1 MSGHLSPEKVTGNP
15 IRNERGNTTRTLLL
29 VLLLVVAA
37 AGYLYYFT
45 DLIRPAKEEAK
56 PPATQPVQVKQPIP
70 PRPEQQGG
78 QAATPAKPEEA
89 KPPQG
94 APAPPPAKPAA
105 EQKPAPAAAPAAKP
119 EPAKVAKAEA
129 PAKPAPPKQAAPA
142 AAATAPAKP
151 AAAAAASEKKVTAP
165 AKTAA
170 KAEKPA
176 VKRKGG
182 AYTLLIGDFV
192 SDPTF
197 ATVQAKLKKSGV
209 TPVRKSA
216 VTAPETMSR
225 LFVAEFNDQ
234 DAAEAELQKLK
245 KLTADAFLIAD
256 NGKYSLYAGSYFTE
270 GKLSSEMQRLGAKGV
285 KTAVRKTQATIKVTR
300 VTAGSYGSPEEAR
313 KDMQRLKKIGITAKS
328 VKAGK

>member
-1 MSGHLSPEKVTGNP
+1 MSGHLSPEKVKGNP
-15 IRNERGNTTRTLLL
+15 IGNERGNTTRTLLL

-56 PPATQPVQVKQPIP
+56 PPAAQPAQVKQPIP

-105 EQKPAPAAAPAAKP
+105 EQKPAPAAAPSAKQ

-142 AAATAPAKP
+142 AATTAP
-151 AAAAAASEKKVTAP
+151 AASEKKVTAP
-165 AKTAA
+165 AKTAK

-197 ATVQAKLKKSGV
+197 ATVQAKLKKSGIA
-209 TPVRKSA
+209 PVRKSA

-225 LFVAEFNDQ
+225 LFVADFNDQ

-270 GKLSSEMQRLGAKGV
+270 SKLSSEMQRLSAKGV

-313 KDMQRLKKIGITAKS
+313 KDMQLLKKIGIAAKS